1 MTTMLR
7 WIIFSVVT
15 IVLLYPPGVHN
26 LDCSFSSS
34 YPQHLVTY
42 KLQADDTIKIDG
54 RLDDQAWTDVE
65 WSQDFQDIR
74 FG

>member
-1 MTTMLR
+1 MTTILR
-7 WIIFSVVT
+7 IIISVVT
-15 IVLLYPPGVHN
+15 IVLLYPPSVHS

-34 YPQHLVTY
+34 YPRHLVTY
-42 KLQADDTIKIDG
+42 KLQVDDTIKIDG
-54 RLDDQAWTDVE
+54 RLDDQAWADVE